1 MGHGSARS
9 DGAGYRNAHTKD
21 TNGKAQTQR
30 TTRDLNPSRDL
41 DVSSEFRGVLWA
53 FSSSPAATPS
63 SLTLRPSVMLLGGP
77 CRGRY
82 PALFRI
88 ASPSKARLRPQLM
101 CPAQLC
107 LPSACL
113 LFQSSPW
120 SLIQRPLAAL
130 PCSRLQ
136 SLPRLNPE
144 VIRARTLAASLY
156 Q

>member
-1 MGHGSARS
+1 MGQREERS
-9 DGAGYRNAHTKD
+9 MVGWGMGALAAMVRVIEMLIQKIRMGRHRHREPLGISTPPM
-21 TNGKAQTQR
+21 TWTF
-30 TTRDLNPSRDL
+30 P
-41 DVSSEFRGVLWA
+41 VSSAG
-53 FSSSPAATPS
+53 SSGPSPPLQLPPPS

-88 ASPSKARLRPQLM
+88 ASPSKAHLRPQLT

-120 SLIQRPLAAL
+120 SLIQRPLEAL
-130 PCSRLQ
+130 PCSGLQ
-136 SLPRLNPE
+136 SLPCPILK
-144 VIRARTLAASLY
+144 
-156 Q
+156 